1 MRRISYG
8 PYQRSS
14 NFVEVGEGVI
24 LFECGFMNED
34 EVVNFERGRKCFMSI
49 VFDHGFASFDEVIAG
64 ERKKFLSRVEKR
76 FHSSILRFEIR
87 TSEVEGEISM
97 TLVDKI
103 EWRHTSS
110 RVSKIVICNFS
121 GSKIFRPGGRI
132 VSSIDTKI
140 LLESTISAFSL
151 TISLRMISSRK
162 TESSFSQREKF
173 TPEVKKKT
181 RITIRDNA
189 TRKTM

>member
-1 MRRISYG
+1 
-8 PYQRSS
+8 
-14 NFVEVGEGVI
+14 
-24 LFECGFMNED
+24 
-34 EVVNFERGRKCFMSI
+34 MSI
-49 VFDHGFASFDEVIAG
+49 VFDHGFASFDKMIAG
-64 ERKKFLSRVEKR
+64 KRKKFLSGVEKR
-76 FHSSILRFEIR
+76 FYSSILRFEIR
-87 TSEVEGEISM
+87 TSEVEREVGM

-110 RVSKIVICNFS
+110 RMSKIVVCNFS

-140 LLESTISAFSL
+140 LFKSSIGAFSL
-151 TISLRMISSRK
+151 SISLWMISSREAK
-162 TESSFSQREKF
+162 SSFSQREEF
-173 TPEVKKKT
+173 TPEMRKKT